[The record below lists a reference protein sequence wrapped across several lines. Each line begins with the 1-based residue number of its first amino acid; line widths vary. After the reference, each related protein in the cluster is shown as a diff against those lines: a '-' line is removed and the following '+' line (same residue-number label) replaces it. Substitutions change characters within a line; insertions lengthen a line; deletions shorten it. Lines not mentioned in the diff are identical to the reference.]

1 MKLKCLECEK
11 PDGSKV
17 LLINPGAV
25 VYVEYDE
32 DSKTAFVTLQSGE
45 RLKLVDKLETFVK
58 FYRHKAED

>member
-11 PDGSKV
+11 PDGNKV

-32 DSKTAFVTLQSGE
+32 DLKNIFVTLQSGE
-45 RLKLVDKLETFVK
+45 RLKLTDKLETFVK
-58 FYRHKAED
+58 FYRHVTNE

>member
-32 DSKTAFVTLQSGE
+32 DLKNVFVTLQSGE
-45 RLKLVDKLETFVK
+45 RLKLMDKLETFVK
-58 FYRHKAED
+58 FYRHVTED

>member
-11 PDGSKV
+11 SDGSKV

-32 DSKTAFVTLQSGE
+32 DSKNAFVTLQSGE
-45 RLKLVDKLETFVK
+45 RLKLMDKLETFVK
-58 FYRHKAED
+58 FYRHVTGE

>member
-11 PDGSKV
+11 PDGNKV
-17 LLINPGAV
+17 LLINPQAV

-45 RLKLVDKLETFVK
+45 RLKLMDKLETFVK
-58 FYRHKAED
+58 FYRHATCD

>member
-32 DSKTAFVTLQSGE
+32 DLKNIFVTLQSGE
-45 RLKLVDKLETFVK
+45 RLKLTDKLETFVK
-58 FYRHKAED
+58 FYRHVTDE

>member
-17 LLINPGAV
+17 LLINPQAV

-32 DSKTAFVTLQSGE
+32 DSKNAFVTLQSGE
-45 RLKLVDKLETFVK
+45 RLKLMDKLETFVK
-58 FYRHKAED
+58 FYRHKSED

>member
-32 DSKTAFVTLQSGE
+32 DLKNIFVTLQSGE
-45 RLKLVDKLETFVK
+45 RLKLTGKLETFVK
-58 FYRHKAED
+58 FYRHVTED